1 MPIKIL
7 GPCKP
12 DPSGKCIDPLD
23 PNALTSI
30 VESLPITGREGN
42 VNLII
47 PGQLGI
53 SWPSKLS
60 SSIASFVAQPENK
73 KYGLF
78 HLPDLK
84 IIWINSATLQK
95 VLDIG
100 LFRSGNYYFQLVYS
114 INAIGLEAVDIE
126 YIVPEGDK

>member
-12 DPSGKCIDPLD
+12 EPSGKCIDPLD
-23 PNALTSI
+23 PDALSSI

-53 SWPSKLS
+53 SWPPRL
-60 SSIASFVAQPENK
+60 AAVMGSFVAQPENK
-73 KYGLF
+73 RYGLF
-78 HLPDLK
+78 HLPSHKL
-84 IIWINSATLQK
+84 IWINSTTLQN

-100 LFRSGNYYFQLVYS
+100 LFRSGNYYYQLVYS

-126 YIVPEGDK
+126 FILPQDEK